1 MAADV
6 RGLTGD
12 SFLMQGIFLKD
23 EAVKTEEAAKTEEAP
38 KTGDAFRIGE
48 METNAEAAWSE
59 GSPLHSRTLIFF
71 QTDQKMAGLVLS
83 TRPCFYLPTE
93 ESSYR

>member
-23 EAVKTEEAAKTEEAP
+23 EAVKTEGAAKTEEAP

-48 METNAEAAWSE
+48 METNAEAA
-59 GSPLHSRTLIFF
+59 
-71 QTDQKMAGLVLS
+71 
-83 TRPCFYLPTE
+83 
-93 ESSYR
+93 